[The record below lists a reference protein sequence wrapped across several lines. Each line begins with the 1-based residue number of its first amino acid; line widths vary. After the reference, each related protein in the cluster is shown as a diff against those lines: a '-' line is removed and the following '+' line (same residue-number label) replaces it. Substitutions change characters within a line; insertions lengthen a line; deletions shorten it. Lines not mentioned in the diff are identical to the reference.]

1 MAAAAVVVVVGG
13 VPWCFFFFFF
23 FPIRSSAGCRV
34 VCGVSFSFVCLAIT
48 YSARRPFIQGLS
60 TGVRQDGK

>member
-1 MAAAAVVVVVGG
+1 MAAAAVVVVVGSM
-13 VPWCFFFFFF
+13 VLFLFLFFFSS
-23 FPIRSSAGCRV
+23 RSSAGCRV

>member
-1 MAAAAVVVVVGG
+1 MAAAAVGG
-13 VPWCFFFFFF
+13 GSMVLFLFLFFSS
-23 FPIRSSAGCRV
+23 RSSAGCRV